1 MKRMFCT
8 IGSSGKTDL
17 NWSTM
22 VLRNTFI
29 HLRANG
35 LPDMLPAQM
44 AILLPGWIKPK
55 KNLVLTFKPSN
66 PKHQQGT
73 LRAAECRFFMV
84 EKPADM
90 RYNKLHN
97 FSDVTGRSR

>member
-1 MKRMFCT
+1 MDALFFQMFCT

-55 KNLVLTFKPSN
+55 KNLALIFKPFNHKVSKALCHSRV
-66 PKHQQGT
+66 P
-73 LRAAECRFFMV
+73 FFYSG
-84 EKPADM
+84 KIR
-90 RYNKLHN
+90 RYA
-97 FSDVTGRSR
+97 V